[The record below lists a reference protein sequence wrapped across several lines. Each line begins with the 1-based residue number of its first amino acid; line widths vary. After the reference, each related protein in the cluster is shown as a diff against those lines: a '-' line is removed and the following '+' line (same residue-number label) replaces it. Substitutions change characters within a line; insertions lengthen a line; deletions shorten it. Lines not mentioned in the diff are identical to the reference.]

1 MESTAKEQDE
11 PALGSYLGLGYA
23 LGHHLRARIAA
34 ELSKRSMGLPEL
46 AKMLD
51 EPLALVTYH
60 HGVLKAAGGL
70 PEAGKELAGP

>member
-11 PALGSYLGLGYA
+11 PALEPHLAYA

-46 AKMLD
+46 AETLD

-60 HGVLKAAGGL
+60 HGVLKAVGVL
-70 PEAGKELAGP
+70 PGTDKKIAGP